1 MTALTFLD
9 DKYRTMP
16 AGQLA
21 ASVLEAAQ
29 EARARM
35 ARRVMSTF
43 EPFTHANAE
52 APELTGFDV
61 DWNKIFGPVCWRA
74 RRPTAVAAP
83 AGSVTRSAKTR
94 RTEETM
100 TENAYYA
107 NFPPGLTGGTRQ
119 LQAISDY
126 AVDMFNEFFHDVSA
140 TSDWP
145 GKDDSYAKTM
155 VPQEKKQREAP

>member
-1 MTALTFLD
+1 MNSESIEQRLARAMAELEETEAAVARAESELAHAEATVRSADRSVEVTVSAQGDMTALTFLD

-61 DWNKIFGPVCWRA
+61 DWNKIFGPGVLEGPKA
-74 RRPTAVAAP
+74 DRRR
-83 AGSVTRSAKTR
+83 GSGRLR
-94 RTEETM
+94 DE
-100 TENAYYA
+100 
-107 NFPPGLTGGTRQ
+107 
-119 LQAISDY
+119 ISEDPE
-126 AVDMFNEFFHDVSA
+126 D
-140 TSDWP
+140 
-145 GKDDSYAKTM
+145 
-155 VPQEKKQREAP
+155 

>member
-1 MTALTFLD
+1 MNSESIEQRLAKAMAELEETEAAVARAESELAHAEATVRSADRSVEVTVSAQGDMTALTFLD

-52 APELTGFDV
+52 TPELTGFDV
-61 DWNKIFGPVCWRA
+61 DWNKIFGPGVLEGPTGD
-74 RRPTAVAAP
+74 RRR
-83 AGSVTRSAKTR
+83 GSGRLR
-94 RTEETM
+94 DE
-100 TENAYYA
+100 
-107 NFPPGLTGGTRQ
+107 
-119 LQAISDY
+119 ISEDPE
-126 AVDMFNEFFHDVSA
+126 D
-140 TSDWP
+140 
-145 GKDDSYAKTM
+145 
-155 VPQEKKQREAP
+155 